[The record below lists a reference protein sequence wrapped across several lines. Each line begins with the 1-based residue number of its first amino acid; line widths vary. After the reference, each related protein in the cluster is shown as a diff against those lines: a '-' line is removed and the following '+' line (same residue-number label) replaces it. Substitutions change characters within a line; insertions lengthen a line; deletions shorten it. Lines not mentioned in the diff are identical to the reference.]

1 MERADQEPVAQAA
14 EATFTDLVLMFGTTA
29 LLHLGM
35 APDPVSGEK
44 KLELSQARQVID
56 LLVLLKEKTAGNLTA
71 EEFSVLDNVLHDLRM
86 RYLDAVRRA

>member
-1 MERADQEPVAQAA
+1 MERADQEPAPQAA
-14 EATFTDLVLMFGTTA
+14 ESTFTDLVLMFGTTA
-29 LLHLGM
+29 LLHLGV

-44 KLELSQARQVID
+44 KLDLCQARQVID

-71 EEFSVLDNVLHDLRM
+71 EESSVLDNVLHDLRM